1 VATPEREPALAV
13 DVAFGVVVQ
22 ARDTLF
28 AAGRPIRLLAR
39 PVAHVVLRPPLV
51 PRSLQPATWLNRVAR
66 KGAVYRVEV
75 RTDLDA
81 VLDLLLPELLAEMVR
96 HVDVTELVQE
106 NVDVVTLARDVI
118 AEIDLPEI
126 IRDSTGAMASDTLL
140 GVRMQSI
147 SGDEA
152 VARAMDR
159 LRLRLARRTAL
170 DAPARTH

>member
-1 VATPEREPALAV
+1 
-13 DVAFGVVVQ
+13 
-22 ARDTLF
+22 
-28 AAGRPIRLLAR
+28 
-39 PVAHVVLRPPLV
+39 
-51 PRSLQPATWLNRVAR
+51 LNRIARRGAAYRSEVAL
-66 KGAVYRVEV
+66 
-75 RTDLDA
+75 DLDA
-81 VLDLLLPELLAEMVR
+81 MMEQLLPALVSEIVR

-152 VARAMDR
+152 IARAMDR
-159 LRLRLARRTAL
+159 LRLRLARRTAGPASVEPL
-170 DAPARTH
+170 PAAEETVIVTASKPNAAARTH